1 MMAKCQSLIKSSA
14 KMVLMAW
21 KNKMKK
27 ETDYI
32 LLGHGNEGRDARSVF
47 SRMQQF
53 SPQEQELAGKT
64 FFIMSDSS
72 YLS

>member
-1 MMAKCQSLIKSSA
+1 
-14 KMVLMAW
+14 
-21 KNKMKK
+21 MKK

-53 SPQEQELAGKT
+53 SPQEQELAGQT
-64 FFIMSDSS
+64 FFIMSDFS
-72 YLS
+72 YLP